1 MENILIQPAVPS
13 KVGAGERR
21 KIFGRNLEHDAVR
34 DILAISPE
42 RIR

>member
-1 MENILIQPAVPS
+1 MENMLVQPAVPL
-13 KVGAGERR
+13 KEGAGERR
-21 KIFGRNLEHDAVR
+21 KIFRRNLEHDAVR